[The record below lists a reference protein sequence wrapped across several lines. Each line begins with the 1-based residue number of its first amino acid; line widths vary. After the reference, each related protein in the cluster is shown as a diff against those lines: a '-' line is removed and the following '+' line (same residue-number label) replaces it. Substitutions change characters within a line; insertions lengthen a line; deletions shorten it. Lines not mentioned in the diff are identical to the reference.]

1 MHSLKNTIVAV
12 GLLGLSFLFYQASSR
27 NSAESTELIPALEV
41 SEGFDSAEPLA
52 ASETDASVPGL
63 DANSNI
69 ELPDLRK
76 PEFSNPA
83 ELGSGFAT
91 RPEDFKTGFA
101 PAEPKAKNGP
111 AVNPFPNAALSN
123 NSAAKGGQNF
133 PELPFNAPPA
143 KSTNLTPPPS
153 PSSTNGGFTETTPLA
168 SNSSNSF
175 DPGAP
180 SSSPSVQ
187 RQPLDN
193 VARDEG
199 LISAL
204 EQQNLQADD
213 SNSFSAEGFDGGEP
227 ANRTPSEPVSFASQP
242 IPASDSSF
250 NRVATDRGSENGQF
264 ATDVIR
270 ANSEPDFA
278 SLTYQ
283 AAWPQVDKFIA
294 QEDYQ
299 NALRLLSRYYRSTEL
314 TGPQRQRLIGWLDA
328 LAGKVIFSAEHHLQS
343 TPYTVSNESL
353 EDIGARWKVPAQLIF
368 NINQANIPV
377 VSAIQPGTELKAIQ
391 GPFDAEIDLDQKIMT
406 LFLDDLYAGR
416 FPIVVGIS
424 GSPKPGDFQVLVK
437 SEIGHGW
444 RDSEGQEYAPGTPEN
459 GYGPNWIGLSGSLC
473 IHAVSDTAQD
483 GHHGCI
489 GLSEQDAKDV
499 FGILAE
505 GSSVKILR

>member
-1 MHSLKNTIVAV
+1 
-12 GLLGLSFLFYQASSR
+12 
-27 NSAESTELIPALEV
+27 
-41 SEGFDSAEPLA
+41 
-52 ASETDASVPGL
+52 
-63 DANSNI
+63 
-69 ELPDLRK
+69 
-76 PEFSNPA
+76 
-83 ELGSGFAT
+83 
-91 RPEDFKTGFA
+91 
-101 PAEPKAKNGP
+101 
-111 AVNPFPNAALSN
+111 
-123 NSAAKGGQNF
+123 
-133 PELPFNAPPA
+133 
-143 KSTNLTPPPS
+143 
-153 PSSTNGGFTETTPLA
+153 
-168 SNSSNSF
+168 
-175 DPGAP
+175 
-180 SSSPSVQ
+180 
-187 RQPLDN
+187 LDN

-204 EQQNLQADD
+204 KQQNLGADD
-213 SNSFSAEGFDGGEP
+213 SNSFSVESFESQEA
-227 ANRTPSEPVSFASQP
+227 ANREPSEPVSFASQP

-250 NRVATDRGSENGQF
+250 NRVATDRESGNGGQF
-264 ATDVIR
+264 FPDVIQ

-278 SLTYQ
+278 SLTYH

-294 QEDYQ
+294 EENYQ

-353 EDIGARWKVPAQLIF
+353 DDIGQRWKVPAQLIF

-437 SEIGHGW
+437 SATGHSW

-459 GYGPNWIGLSGSLC
+459 GYGPHWIGLSGSLC
-473 IHAVSDTAQD
+473 IHAVSDSAKD

-489 GLSEQDAKDV
+489 GLSQQDAKDV

-505 GSSVKILR
+505 GSSIKIFR